1 MLSERSSHGNM
12 DEGIAV
18 LRAAAEKGIGRA
30 WLHLI
35 LDGRSSPPQGAADLL
50 EILEAKIPSGM
61 NVEVVTAMGRAYALD
76 RSGSYQEKTEV
87 AYRALVM
94 GEGRDF

>member
-1 MLSERSSHGNM
+1 M

-18 LRAAAEKGIGRA
+18 LRAAAEQGIGR
-30 WLHLI
+30 
-35 LDGRSSPPQGAADLL
+35 DGRSSPPQGAADLL